1 MTDYLIRKM
10 VKERTV
16 FDQVNNE
23 LIMFNCSSCPLHM
36 KCNLMWLL
44 YIKLHVAL
52 LIPRLYIVIISAGGN
67 NYHFCVKYI
76 FKVVLILLI

>member
-52 LIPRLYIVIISAGGN
+52 LIPRL
-67 NYHFCVKYI
+67 
-76 FKVVLILLI
+76 